1 LVDCATEKNMAELIK
16 IGNGL
21 LKEKVARVNKYT
33 GMYEPVAG
41 ASTNE
46 QALKELAG
54 KLSEERRIRQ
64 AATAPGK

>member
-1 LVDCATEKNMAELIK
+1 V
-16 IGNGL
+16 
-21 LKEKVARVNKYT
+21 
-33 GMYEPVAG
+33 YEPVEG

-64 AATAPGK
+64 ATALK